1 MLSCCSGERALVN
14 EDYEP
19 QEYPA
24 SNILPPPHAS
34 SSGTAGIISPLALE
48 NSTASTSAGVTTPSS
63 PSLTWLDD
71 SEAPFCFHC
80 SNKFS
85 ASRRKHHCRRCCERH
100 TFLSLLISSSS
111 SLGNVF
117 CSKCSDHKAIL
128 PSSSSSSS
136 SNKKN
141 ERVRV
146 CVNCLNE
153 INQEVAYLHETL
165 PILRRGET
173 FKTKSLMGLSIKFII
188 LRLMADGKHLL
199 YEENNNSEPILIPLS
214 NIDNI
219 IPSSFISFDI
229 LTTSPPTS
237 PSSGSKSVTYSF
249 EAENKALQQL
259 WILSLKQLLE
269 YHEKQLNFAKNNEI
283 LRQRKKL
290 EMQNQL
296 EREEEA
302 AAVAA
307 AASAGA
313 GAGNGAGV
321 EVNQREQ
328 RKLTRDQIR
337 EKYGLNK

>member
-1 MLSCCSGERALVN
+1 MLCE
-14 EDYEP
+14 
-19 QEYPA
+19 
-24 SNILPPPHAS
+24 LP
-34 SSGTAGIISPLALE
+34 
-48 NSTASTSAGVTTPSS
+48 
-63 PSLTWLDD
+63 
-71 SEAPFCFHC
+71 F
-80 SNKFS
+80 
-85 ASRRKHHCRRCCERH
+85 
-100 TFLSLLISSSS
+100 FLHLHLLLITHISFFP
-111 SLGNVF
+111 LGNVF

-128 PSSSSSSS
+128 PSST
-136 SNKKN
+136 NKKN
-141 ERVRV
+141 EKVRV
-146 CVNCLNE
+146 CINCLNE

-269 YHEKQLNFAKNNEI
+269 YYEKQLNFTKNNEM

-296 EREEEA
+296 EQEAEA
-302 AAVAA
+302 AAATGRGGEET
-307 AASAGA
+307 SPGE
-313 GAGNGAGV
+313 GTRNGI

-328 RKLTRDQIR
+328 RKMTRDQIR